1 LRSLIPQKEV
11 RLAVLRPPLVPLQD
25 EEAIGRSALRKASLR
40 LLPLIAVGYGIAYMD
55 RVNISFAALQ
65 MNRDLHF
72 SASVYGFGA
81 GLFFLSYAACEVPS
95 NLLLVRF
102 GARRWL
108 ARIMLTWGMLSI
120 GMLFVKT
127 PHQFYALRFL
137 LGVAEA
143 GFFPGIIY
151 YLSRWFP
158 ARQRSRAVSRFYI
171 SLPLS
176 SVIMGSLAGA
186 LLGLGGR
193 AGLAG
198 WQWLFLIE
206 GLPAI
211 ILSIVF
217 LLCLPDGPETAK
229 WLNDAELRWLLKAL
243 CRDDAAAG
251 GVHTGREVRYALR
264 QARVWVLGVFLLC
277 VYIGNYSYAF
287 IAPTVIQQVTGF
299 HATQVGFVVAILGI
313 LGAVSML
320 LNGLH
325 SDRTGERYLHVIVPC
340 LLTTTGFV
348 VAGISTTPIVLLSGF
363 ACVMI
368 GFNGLNAA
376 VWTIPCS
383 FLTGK
388 SAAAGI
394 AAVNMIAMIGGFLG
408 PSWIGRAADLTGSY
422 QRGLLACAVPS
433 IIGASIMLAVRHY
446 AQRNAP
452 S

>member
-1 LRSLIPQKEV
+1 M
-11 RLAVLRPPLVPLQD
+11 AVLRPPLVPAQD
-25 EEAIGRSALRKASLR
+25 EEAVGRSALRKASLR
-40 LLPLIAVGYGIAYMD
+40 LLPLIAIGYGIAYMD
-55 RVNISFAALQ
+55 RINISFAALQ

-108 ARIMLTWGMLSI
+108 ARIMFTWGLLSI
-120 GMLFVKT
+120 GTLFVKT
-127 PHQFYALRFL
+127 PMEFYVMRFA

-158 ARQRSRAVSRFYI
+158 ARQRSRAISRFYI
-171 SLPLS
+171 ALPLS
-176 SVIMGSLAGA
+176 SVIMGSVAGA
-186 LLGLGGR
+186 LLHLQGR
-193 AGLAG
+193 WGLAG

-211 ILSIVF
+211 VLSVVF
-217 LLCLPDGPETAK
+217 LLCLPDGPDTAA
-229 WLNDAELRWLLKAL
+229 WLKDEERRWLLEQL
-243 CRDDAAAG
+243 RSDDAAAG
-251 GVHTGREVRYALR
+251 GVHTGSEVRYALR
-264 QARVWVLGVFLLC
+264 QARVWVLGIFLLC

-299 HATQVGFVVAILGI
+299 DATRVGFVVAVLGI

-320 LNGLH
+320 LNGAH
-325 SDRTGERYLHVIVPC
+325 SDKTGERYLHVIVPC

-348 VAGISTTPIVLLSGF
+348 VAGISATSIVLLFGF

-383 FLTGK
+383 FLAGK

-394 AAVNMIAMIGGFLG
+394 AAVNMIAMIGGFVG
-408 PSWIGRAADLTGSY
+408 PYWIGLAKDLTGSY

-446 AQRNAP
+446 TQPERSVVTAGR
-452 S
+452 

>member
-1 LRSLIPQKEV
+1 
-11 RLAVLRPPLVPLQD
+11 LAILRPPLVPMQD

-40 LLPLIAVGYGIAYMD
+40 LLPLIAIGYGIAYMD

-108 ARIMLTWGMLSI
+108 ARIMFTWGLLSI

-127 PHQFYALRFL
+127 PHQFYAMRFL
-137 LGVAEA
+137 LGMAEA

-158 ARQRSRAVSRFYI
+158 ARQRSRAISRFYI
-171 SLPLS
+171 ALPLS
-176 SVIMGSLAGA
+176 SVIMGSVAGA
-186 LLGLGGR
+186 LLHLQGR
-193 AGLAG
+193 WSLVG

-211 ILSIVF
+211 VLSIVF
-217 LLCLPDGPETAK
+217 LLSLPDGPETAA
-229 WLNDAELRWLLKAL
+229 WLNDKERHWLLAAL
-243 CRDDAAAG
+243 HRDDDAAG
-251 GVHTGREVRYALR
+251 GVHTGSEVRFALR
-264 QARVWVLGVFLLC
+264 QARVWALGIFLLC

-287 IAPTVIQQVTGF
+287 VAPTVIQRATGF
-299 HATQVGFVVAILGI
+299 DATQVGFLVAILGI

-340 LLTTTGFV
+340 LLTTMGFV
-348 VAGISTTPIVLLSGF
+348 VAGISTTPLVLLFGF

-368 GFNGLNAA
+368 GFNGMNAT
-376 VWTIPCS
+376 VWTIPSS
-383 FLTGK
+383 FLAGK

-394 AAVNMIAMIGGFLG
+394 AAVNMIGMIGGFVG
-408 PSWIGRAADLTGSY
+408 PYWMGLAADLTGSY

-433 IIGASIMLAVRHY
+433 AIGVSIMLAVRHFALESSA
-446 AQRNAP
+446 AQASLRSAD
-452 S
+452 